1 MENNLGTKKVAP
13 LLLEL
18 SLPAIVGM
26 LSSAIYNVV
35 DRMFVGR
42 ISSLA
47 LSGVGIT
54 MPIQV
59 LQMAFVLLIGIG
71 SSTMISIKLGE
82 GKKDDAEGI
91 LYTAF
96 KYIIIALT
104 LFTILSLVF
113 IEPLFGLLSVSSEA
127 SPYAKDYIII
137 ILLGSVVGLPGYCL
151 NNSLRSIGQAAKS
164 MKIIL
169 AGSIL
174 NIVLDP
180 IFIFTLEMGIRGAA
194 LATVISQFYVTVLV
208 LRIFINDKSLPINLK
223 RKHVGSD
230 RDYVPMILKNG
241 SPSFYLQIFA
251 TFVGIVTNK
260 AILAIGQD
268 LALASITIMSS
279 IFSFYHMIMAGITQG
294 NQPICGYNYGAKQ
307 FDRVR
312 QSLKLSLIAAFG
324 VSMIFYAIIF
334 IFPTE
339 LVSLFTKDQVL
350 IEETSKAIKLYLFM
364 LPAAGMHIV
373 SAQYFQAVERPT
385 LSTGLSLLRYGI
397 ILVPCIYILPRM
409 FNLGITGVYISN
421 AISDGLACIIA
432 LVFIAKE
439 FKRLKS
445 LRVSV

>member
-1 MENNLGTKKVAP
+1 MENNLGTKKIAP

-26 LSSAIYNVV
+26 LSSAIYNIV

-42 ISSLA
+42 ISPLA

-82 GKKDDAEGI
+82 GKKEDAEGI

-96 KYIIIALT
+96 KYILITLT

-113 IEPLFGLLSVSSEA
+113 IDPLFNLLSVSAETA
-127 SPYAKDYIII
+127 PYAKDYIII
-137 ILLGSVVGLPGYCL
+137 LLLGSVVGLPGYCL
-151 NNSLRSIGQAAKS
+151 NNSLRSVGQASKS

-169 AGSIL
+169 TSSII
-174 NIVLDP
+174 NVILDP
-180 IFIFTLEMGIRGAA
+180 IFIFTFGWGIKGAA
-194 LATVISQFYVTVLV
+194 IATVISQFYVTIMVIK
-208 LRIFINDKSLPINLK
+208 IFTTDKTLPIRLK
-223 RKHVGSD
+223 REHIGEDK
-230 RDYVPMILKNG
+230 DYVPMILKNG

-251 TFVGIVTNK
+251 TFIGIVTNK
-260 AILAIGQD
+260 AILAIGSD
-268 LALASITIMSS
+268 LALASVTIMSS
-279 IFSFYHMIMAGITQG
+279 VFSFYHMIMAGITQG

-312 QSLKLSLIAAFG
+312 ESLKLSLIAAFG
-324 VSMIFYAIIF
+324 VSMLFYALIF
-334 IFPTE
+334 IFPTQ
-339 LVSLFTKDQVL
+339 LVSLFTKDQSL
-350 IEETSKAIKLYLFM
+350 MAETSQAIKLYLFM
-364 LPAAGMHIV
+364 LPAAGLHIV

-385 LSTGLSLLRYGI
+385 LSSILSLLRYGL
-397 ILVPCIYILPRM
+397 ILVPCIYIIPKM
-409 FNLGITGVYISN
+409 FNLGITGVYLSN
-421 AISDGLACIIA
+421 AISDGLACFIA

-439 FKRLKS
+439 MKRLKN
-445 LRVSV
+445 LKA